1 MVTLMLSCHHCH
13 HAFPSGVSLDRK
25 GDRSRPIDGLVYECP
40 RCGTRDAYFTSE
52 QHPLSPN
59 ATTVGRVSGW
69 GGRGSLSL
77 PLPLSLIPR
86 DTGPRSDVGEGKSP
100 TSMKGF
106 LVAAAGGV
114 AAGVLGT
121 LLVMAAVHGAYPGEF
136 VVLPW

>member
-59 ATTVGRVSGW
+59 STSVGRISEW
-69 GGRGSLSL
+69 GGRGSL

-86 DTGPRSDVGEGKSP
+86 GTSSRSEAGEGKSP
-100 TSMKGF
+100 SSMKGF
-106 LVAAAGGV
+106 LLAAAGGV

-121 LLVMAAVHGAYPGEF
+121 LLVMAAFHGAYPGEF

>member
-25 GDRSRPIDGLVYECP
+25 GARSRPIDGLVYECP

-59 ATTVGRVSGW
+59 TTSDGRVSEW
-69 GGRGSLSL
+69 GGRGSL

-86 DTGPRSDVGEGKSP
+86 GGGSRPEVGGEKSP
-100 TSMKGF
+100 SSMKGF
-106 LVAAAGGV
+106 LVVAAGGV

-121 LLVMAAVHGAYPGEF
+121 LLVMAAFHGAYPGEF
-136 VVLPW
+136 AVLPW